1 MADVAVQDRP
11 GAAHDATTTTTPQ
24 DDHAAA
30 APVRTLRAM
39 LARGLRNPA
48 EIAALLF
55 ANPYAQHE
63 LLAILHALAGNAF
76 VQAVVAAVQGGAG
89 KTVAPEAAQPHAPAK
104 PHLAAP
110 TATSVAMPGAGR
122 IPLGPVR
129 VTSHGLRVRR
139 TLDTATDDNILG
151 GLHQHAEV
159 IALAHEGAWIRI
171 DYHGEAAFIH
181 GKYVEPVAR
190 PIADAA
196 AAPAMPE
203 AHHDAAPAP
212 VHIADPVPTAP
223 ANDPIAVHPDP
234 APVKVTTPAPPTH
247 APMPPVAATPDA
259 SLEPAKLAPLPVPP
273 PKPGEDKHVAPVKDK
288 APRPEQA
295 PDKQPDPQVKQV
307 DTKVDRVK
315 MFSRVYT
322 TSVKGKPHYTQV
334 FVSPG
339 AITAT
344 PNVAVYFHGYDAQ
357 YGIGD
362 KGSGVVSGIDVAAEA
377 VAQARNQNTIAIL
390 PQGNIG
396 RNDEQGG
403 HMAVLEAGL
412 PAFLTSILGPLAADL
427 HMDSLAPGNI
437 SLSGHSAGGYEGMA
451 HALHGAG
458 ALADSI
464 TDVTLMDSD
473 YADAHYAEAVK
484 WMFQGKPATPAK
496 NLRIIE
502 QASQLAPTEK
512 LKPDAKRKPHI
523 NYHDPYFKPAN
534 LTALA
539 AKHGCTVDHVH
550 VEAKDTSADVRDTTN
565 TVVQHSRVM
574 KDGKLQVDVLI
585 MRSSLSHQAL
595 RDSVLDDAIL
605 SVGEGDGSNDTF
617 GTHHVAAKDS
627 LKKART
633 AEAAGGGASQ
643 PVKPVGVAALES
655 PKINPEQP
663 KAEPKPEHTAAPV
676 AAAPS
681 GAPRADHTHKGYDRD
696 KNGLD
701 SYGNATERSWSR
713 AHNTVEAGKHVFVNS
728 FTTIEDA
735 TLYQGPTGKA
745 HLPHKL
751 PKGTKVHAGDVT
763 SERVQ
768 LITSD
773 IKETDNVWISFSSLG
788 GHGASIGFGN
798 EKSDAAD
805 KQRADAIRS
814 GLPTSR
820 KPGESKFKW
829 KFGAGFHPAL
839 DGVALDGSLMSKVH
853 ALMEWAIYNDMVL
866 GDIVIGS
873 GMRSPHDAH
882 FMCVRYE
889 IARNGMQN
897 VSMENLKKLKD
908 GRDADGNKWYE
919 PGWTKDQVIAHAES
933 LYGKGGKGAV
943 AAAGYNFGDAHRAPL
958 DIGSGPGVSRHCSG
972 HAVDV
977 DIPWRSENAPEHTS
991 DVWAWEQVY
1000 HQFGLTRPLHKDRGG
1015 KKSTQESWHIEE
1027 TGKGLQ
1033 LEEDA

>member
-1 MADVAVQDRP
+1 
-11 GAAHDATTTTTPQ
+11 T
-24 DDHAAA
+24 
-30 APVRTLRAM
+30 
-39 LARGLRNPA
+39 
-48 EIAALLF
+48 
-55 ANPYAQHE
+55 
-63 LLAILHALAGNAF
+63 
-76 VQAVVAAVQGGAG
+76 
-89 KTVAPEAAQPHAPAK
+89 APAK
-104 PHLAAP
+104 
-110 TATSVAMPGAGR
+110 
-122 IPLGPVR
+122 
-129 VTSHGLRVRR
+129 
-139 TLDTATDDNILG
+139 
-151 GLHQHAEV
+151 
-159 IALAHEGAWIRI
+159 
-171 DYHGEAAFIH
+171 
-181 GKYVEPVAR
+181 
-190 PIADAA
+190 
-196 AAPAMPE
+196 
-203 AHHDAAPAP
+203 
-212 VHIADPVPTAP
+212 
-223 ANDPIAVHPDP
+223 DPIAVDPDP
-234 APVKVTTPAPPTH
+234 APVQVATPTPPAPTH
-247 APMPPVAATPDA
+247 APAPPAPAHAPAPVVATPDA
-259 SLEPAKLAPLPVPP
+259 AKPAPLPVPP
-273 PKPGEDKHVAPVKDK
+273 PGPGEDKHVAPVKDHAVK
-288 APRPEQA
+288 PEQA
-295 PDKQPDPQVKQV
+295 PAQDKQPDPQFKQV
-307 DTKVDRVK
+307 DTKDRAE

-322 TSVKGKPHYTQV
+322 TSVKGKPHHTQV
-334 FVSPG
+334 FVSAG
-339 AITAT
+339 VITAT
-344 PNVAVYFHGYDAQ
+344 PNIAVYFHGYEAQ

-362 KGSGVVSGIDVAAEA
+362 KGSGVLSGIDVAAEA
-377 VAQARNQNTIAIL
+377 IAQAKNKNTIAIL

-403 HMAVLEAGL
+403 HMAVLDAGL
-412 PAFLTSILGPLAADL
+412 PAFLTSILGPLAVDL
-427 HMDSLAPGNI
+427 HMDSLAPGHI

-473 YADAHYAEAVK
+473 YAESHYAEAVK
-484 WMFQGKPATPAK
+484 WMFLGKPGTPAK
-496 NLRIIE
+496 NLRIVE

-523 NYHDPYFKPAN
+523 NYHDQYFKPGN

-539 AKHGCTVDHVH
+539 AKHGCTVDHVY
-550 VEAKDTSADVRDTTN
+550 VESKDTAADVRDTTS

-574 KDGKLQVDVLI
+574 KDGKLQADVLI
-585 MRSSLSHQAL
+585 MRSSLNHQDL

-617 GTHHVAAKDS
+617 GTHHVVAKDA
-627 LKKART
+627 LKKARA

-643 PVKPVGVAALES
+643 PAKPAAIEEPVKQAPVKPEPQDAAKPTGVAARPAAPDAGHAGAHADAKVPAPEQ

-663 KAEPKPEHTAAPV
+663 KAEPKPKPTVAPV
-676 AAAPS
+676 EHHDAAPS
-681 GAPRADHTHKGYDRD
+681 GAPKADHTHKGYDRD

-701 SYGNATERSWSR
+701 SYGNATERSWTR
-713 AHNTVEAGKHVFVNS
+713 AHNTVESGKHVFTNS

-751 PKGTKVHAGDVT
+751 PKGSKVHVGDVT

-773 IKETDNVWISFSSLG
+773 IKEADNVWISFSSLG
-788 GHGASIGFGN
+788 GHGADVGFGN

-814 GLPTSR
+814 GLPTAR

-829 KFGAGFHPAL
+829 KFGGGFHPAL

-853 ALMEWAIYNDMVL
+853 ALMEWAIHNDMVL

-889 IARNGMQN
+889 IAKNGMQN

-919 PGWTKDQVIAHAES
+919 PGWSKDQVIAHAES
-933 LYGKGGKGAV
+933 LYSKGSKGAV
-943 AAAGYNFGDAHRAPL
+943 AAAGYNFGDPRRAPL
-958 DIGSGPGVSRHCSG
+958 DIGGGPGVSRHCSG

-977 DIPWRSENAPEHTS
+977 DIPWRSEKDPEHTS